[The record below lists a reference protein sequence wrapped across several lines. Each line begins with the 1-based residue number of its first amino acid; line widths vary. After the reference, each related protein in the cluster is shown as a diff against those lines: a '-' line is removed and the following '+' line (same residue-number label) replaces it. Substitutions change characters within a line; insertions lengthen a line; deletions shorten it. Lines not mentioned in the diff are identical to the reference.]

1 MQQPLN
7 LKVNGAVLSLDASG
21 VAGTWTLSILP
32 SASPHFDSAPF
43 PWHFPLHNPKGNLH
57 ILSEKRKDDFAALHH
72 RAQDRWQAPS
82 LRGRL
87 GDYGSGGIA
96 KDDDPGVVD
105 RKARSLF
112 NNLTME
118 KFDSLSDQIIA
129 CANKSE
135 METDGRTRIRG
146 VRLIFERATD
156 EPLLSGTYARLCR
169 KVFDN
174 ISQKV
179 QDDDVLDMQGNP
191 EAGAALFR
199 RYLINRCQADF
210 ERRWADETLTGST
223 ETLVLYSDSYYA
235 AEKMRRQGRG
245 PTRFIGELFR
255 LKLLTERIMHLCVR
269 QMLGNVDS
277 PKDDNMEGLC
287 VLLTTVGELL
297 DRPCA
302 RAYMDVCFTCIRA
315 LSRSPSL
322 SSRVQLMLLDVIEQ
336 RERNWRARPL
346 VAESPALAEV

>member
-7 LKVNGAVLSLDASG
+7 LKVNGAVLSLDAPG
-21 VAGTWTLSILP
+21 VPGTWTLSILP

-43 PWHFPLHNPKGNLH
+43 PWHFLLHDPQGNLH
-57 ILSEKRKDDFAALHH
+57 ILSEKRKDDFAAPHR

-87 GDYGSGGIA
+87 GSYVSGEVA
-96 KDDDPGVVD
+96 KEDDPGVVD
-105 RKARSLF
+105 RKVRGLL
-112 NNLTME
+112 NKLTME

-135 METDGRTRIRG
+135 METDGWTRKRG

-156 EPLLSGTYARLCR
+156 EPLLSEMYARLCR
-169 KVFDN
+169 KVFR
-174 ISQKV
+174 QY
-179 QDDDVLDMQGNP
+179 QP

-210 ERRWADETLTGST
+210 ERRRADERVTGST

-245 PTRFIGELFR
+245 LTHFIGELF
-255 LKLLTERIMHLCVR
+255 KLLTERIMHQCVR

-297 DRPCA
+297 HRPCA
-302 RAYMDVCFTCIRA
+302 RAYMNAYFTCMRA

-322 SSRVQLMLLDVIEQ
+322 SSRVQFMLLDVIEQ
-336 RERNWRARPL
+336 RERNWHARPL
-346 VAESPALAEV
+346 VTESLALAEV